1 MITKHVGFTIDIDEE
16 AIAPASPNV
25 FIFQFLNRLSYEHGI
40 KSITIDD
47 VTKEITDPTQIK
59 NLPLKQDEDL
69 KEETELKTDTQVEM
83 EKELINEKQ

>member
-1 MITKHVGFTIDIDEE
+1 MITKRVGFTIEIDEE

-25 FIFQFLNRLSYEHGI
+25 FIYQIVNRLNYEHNI
-40 KSITIDD
+40 TSITVDD
-47 VTKEITDPTQIK
+47 VTKEITDSTQIK